1 MINFDGTGESWYDLV
16 EALQGTNE
24 TFYVHGV
31 VAFELVESIM
41 EYARN
46 LVEAASRECPG
57 DRLSGVRASRR
68 IRRRIL
74 PWLRHPA
81 ECRASG

>member
-24 TFYVHGV
+24 TYYVHGV

-46 LVEAASRECPG
+46 LVEARFPRVSR
-57 DRLSGVRASRR
+57 
-68 IRRRIL
+68 
-74 PWLRHPA
+74 
-81 ECRASG
+81 